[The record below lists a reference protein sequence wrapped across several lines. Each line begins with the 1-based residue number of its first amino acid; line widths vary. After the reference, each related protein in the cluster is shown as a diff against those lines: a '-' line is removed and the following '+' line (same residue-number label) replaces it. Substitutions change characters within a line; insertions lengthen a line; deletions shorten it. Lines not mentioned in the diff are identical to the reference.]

1 MLEAT
6 AKPKLDLPFFERPR
20 VQLRRRHRI
29 QKNGHFLTYCTCSF
43 SRNQANMVR
52 FIKLDLEKLWK
63 GCWIGA
69 IPNRTFQP
77 EGALMPHR
85 SNFIASQRNCLEYLD
100 GGAATGIREGV
111 RWVAGRSASLSS
123 RRRAVTIMLTA
134 FGHGFQNGSHRGDV
148 WNALHHARR
157 AGLDTDKQLRGYSY
171 CQGRSPANSGTRQ
184 TFSALFIAAAEICD
198 HPHLVIARFIRANHA
213 VSRQV
218 QMSAGLR
225 VARTSWA
232 MTSGDDAAV
241 FSRAFRIALPE

>member
-1 MLEAT
+1 
-6 AKPKLDLPFFERPR
+6 
-20 VQLRRRHRI
+20 
-29 QKNGHFLTYCTCSF
+29 
-43 SRNQANMVR
+43 
-52 FIKLDLEKLWK
+52 
-63 GCWIGA
+63 
-69 IPNRTFQP
+69 
-77 EGALMPHR
+77 MPHR

-123 RRRAVTIMLTA
+123 RTVQDGVLLWHKRRHRKFFRRRAVTIMLTA